1 MEHSNTTTAFTASA
15 PQTTHVHL
23 TDLGNAK
30 MLVARHGQNVRYV
43 PLWGKWL
50 VWDGRRWAVD
60 DTRAVERY
68 AKETVLA
75 MHAAWARVEDDDQR
89 RKRLRHALRSQ
100 DVARL
105 KAMVELA
112 KSESGIPIMP
122 DTLDADPWLLNVQNG
137 TLDLRTGELHPHRR
151 EDLMTK
157 LAPVAYDAQ
166 AAAPTWEV
174 FLHRIFGG
182 DADLIRFVQK
192 AVGYSLTGSIREQCL
207 FILYGTGA
215 NGKSTFL
222 NAVST
227 MLGEYAS
234 HTPTETLL
242 INRSDGVRNDLARL
256 QGARFVTAVEA
267 EGGRRLAE
275 AQVKQLTGGDKV
287 TARYLY
293 QEHFEFYPTFKLWL
307 AVNHKPIIQGSDYA
321 IWRRIRLIPFTVT
334 IPKPERDKRLGE
346 KLLAELPGILRWAVE
361 GCMGWQQEGL
371 EPPLVVKGATGEYRA
386 EMDVIAAFIREH
398 CETGPAQVARAGALY
413 AAYCEWCAEVGETPV
428 HQKRF
433 GEELKQRGFTAGKH
447 QGDRCWH
454 GIGLRDS
461 GAGRG
466 AEAPEAE
473 RELTREELG
482 RILLMPQ
489 AA

>member
-1 MEHSNTTTAFTASA
+1 MGQSNTATTFTPSA
-15 PQTTHVHL
+15 PQTTPVHL
-23 TDLGNAK
+23 TDLGNARWL
-30 MLVARHGQNVRYV
+30 MARHGQNVHYV
-43 PLWGKWL
+43 PQWGKWL
-50 VWDGRRWAVD
+50 VWDERRWAVD
-60 DTRAVERY
+60 DTRAVERC

-75 MHAAWARVEDDDQR
+75 MHAAWSRVQDDDQR
-89 RKRLRHALRSQ
+89 CKLLQHALRSQ
-100 DVARL
+100 AEARL
-105 KAMVELA
+105 NAMVGLA
-112 KSESGIPIMP
+112 RSEPGIAITP
-122 DTLDADPWLLNVQNG
+122 DTLDADPWLLTVQNG
-137 TLDLRTGELHPHRR
+137 TLHLRTGELRPHRR

-157 LAPVAYDAQ
+157 VAPVAYEAQ
-166 AAAPTWEV
+166 AAAPTWEA

-192 AVGYSLTGSIREQCL
+192 AVGYSLTGSIQEQCM

-222 NAVST
+222 NAVNR

-242 INRSDGVRNDLARL
+242 VNRSDGVRNDLARL

-307 AVNHKPIIQGSDYA
+307 AVNHKPLIQGTDHA

-334 IPKPERDKRLGE
+334 IPEAERDKQLEE

-361 GCMGWQQEGL
+361 GCLAWQHEGL
-371 EPPLVVKGATGEYRA
+371 EPPRAVTGATGEYRV
-386 EMDVIAAFIREH
+386 EMDVIAAFIREC
-398 CETGPAQVARAGALY
+398 CESGATQVARARALY
-413 AAYCEWCAEVGETPV
+413 AAYCAWCAAVGETPV
-428 HQKRF
+428 PQKRF

-447 QGDRCWH
+447 QGDRCWR

-461 GAGRG
+461 GTGLG
-466 AEAPEAE
+466 AEEPETG
-473 RELTREELG
+473 RELTREELC
-482 RILLMPQ
+482 RIPVMPQ

>member
-1 MEHSNTTTAFTASA
+1 MGHSNTVTAFTPSAS
-15 PQTTHVHL
+15 QSKQLHL
-23 TDLGNAK
+23 TDLGNARL
-30 MLVARHGQNVRYV
+30 LVARHGQNLRYV
-43 PLWGKWL
+43 PHWGKWL
-50 VWDGRRWAVD
+50 VWDERRWAVD
-60 DTRAVERY
+60 ETRAVERR

-75 MHAAWARVEDDDQR
+75 MHEVWSHVEDDDKR
-89 RKRLRHALRSQ
+89 RKLLQHALRSQ
-100 DVARL
+100 AEARL

-122 DTLDADPWLLNVQNG
+122 DNLDEDPWLLNVQNG
-137 TLDLRTGELHPHRR
+137 TLDLRTGELRPHRR

-157 LAPVAYDAQ
+157 LAPVAYEAQ

-182 DADLIRFVQK
+182 DAALIRFVQK
-192 AVGYSLTGSIREQCL
+192 AVGYSLTGSIQEQCL

-227 MLGEYAS
+227 MLWEYSS

-242 INRSDGVRNDLARL
+242 ITRSDGVRNDLARL

-275 AQVKQLTGGDKV
+275 AQVKQLTGGDKI

-307 AVNHKPIIQGSDYA
+307 AVNHKPTIQGTDLA

-334 IPKPERDKRLGE
+334 IPEPERDKRLGE

-361 GCMGWQQEGL
+361 GGLAWQQEGL
-371 EPPLVVKGATGEYRA
+371 EPPQAVTGATGEYRA
-386 EMDVIAAFIREH
+386 EMDVIAAFIRER
-398 CETGPAQVARAGALY
+398 CETGATQVTRAGALY

-428 HQKRF
+428 NQKRF
-433 GEELKQRGFTAGKH
+433 GEELKQHGFTGGKH
-447 QGDRCWH
+447 QGDRCWR

-461 GAGRG
+461 GSRLG
-466 AEAPEAE
+466 AEEPETE
-473 RELTREELG
+473 RELTREELC
-482 RILLMPQ
+482 RIRVRSQ

>member
-1 MEHSNTTTAFTASA
+1 MEHSNTATAFTVSA

-75 MHAAWARVEDDDQR
+75 MHAAWARVEDDDR
-89 RKRLRHALRSQ
+89 RCKLLRHALRSQ

-105 KAMVELA
+105 KAMVEVA
-112 KSESGIPIMP
+112 RSEPGIPVTP
-122 DTLDADPWLLNVQNG
+122 DNLDADPWLLNVQNG
-137 TLDLRTGELHPHRR
+137 TLDLRTGELRPHRR

-157 LAPVAYDAQ
+157 LAPVAYEAQ
-166 AAAPTWEV
+166 AAAPTWEA
-174 FLHRIFGG
+174 FLHHIFGG

-192 AVGYSLTGSIREQCL
+192 AVGYSLTGSTQEQCL

-215 NGKSTFL
+215 NGKSTFF
-222 NAVST
+222 NAVSAL
-227 MLGEYAS
+227 LGGYAC

-242 INRSDGVRNDLARL
+242 VNRSDGVRNDLARL

-275 AQVKQLTGGDKV
+275 AQVKQLTGGDKI

-307 AVNHKPIIQGSDYA
+307 AVNHKPTIQGTDHA

-334 IPKPERDKRLGE
+334 IPEAERDKRLGG

-361 GCMGWQQEGL
+361 GCLAWQREGL
-371 EPPLVVKGATGEYRA
+371 EPPRAVTGATGEYRT
-386 EMDVIAAFIREH
+386 EMDVIAAFIREC
-398 CETGPAQVARAGALY
+398 CEAGPAQVARAGALY